1 MTDKQTFPVGTLVL
15 AGLLVLLML
24 LTYALVKPKSPPSE
38 LHGVLRSEFRPLTP
52 FQLQT
57 HNRGPITEA
66 SLRGKWTFVF
76 FGYLSCPDVCPNT
89 LHELDALYRLLEDE
103 TGKQPEDM
111 QVLFVS
117 IDPGRDSTEK
127 LASYVAHFNRRFIG
141 ATAGEGAIERL
152 MRQFGV
158 SYILE
163 EETAAG
169 QYLVAHSSAI
179 FLVDPYARLM
189 ATFSQPHYAATLL
202 SQYQKITDY
211 YAGSG

>member
-1 MTDKQTFPVGTLVL
+1 MSDKQPLPVGTLVL

-24 LTYALVKPKSPPSE
+24 LTYALVKPKSPPPE
-38 LHGVLRSEFRPLTP
+38 LRGVLRSEFRPLAS

-57 HNRGPITEA
+57 HNRGPITVA

-89 LHELDALYRLLEDE
+89 LHELDTLYRLLEDE
-103 TGKQPEDM
+103 TGKRPEDM

-117 IDPGRDSTEK
+117 LDPGRDTTEK
-127 LASYVAHFNRRFIG
+127 LASYVAHFNGRFIG
-141 ATAGEGAIERL
+141 ATAGKGAIERFT
-152 MRQFGV
+152 RQFGV

-163 EETAAG
+163 EETAPG
-169 QYLVAHSSAI
+169 QYLVAHTSAI

-189 ATFSQPHYAATLL
+189 ATFSQPHYAVTLL
-202 SQYQKITDY
+202 SQYRKITDY
-211 YAGSG
+211 YTGSG